1 MVELRTTPKQ
11 AEPRRRYGLWS
22 NLPGM
27 LWRDKFALASAMF
40 LLVVFA
46 SVLIGPWLL
55 SGPANAMNLAMRNAP
70 PSLENGW
77 LFVLGADRL
86 GRSILARLIVAG
98 QTTMAIS
105 AATVFASMLVGSTLG
120 LIAGFRRG
128 WVETAIMR
136 GTDILMSFPSLL
148 LALVVLYALEP
159 RVANVV
165 LVLAVTRMPIYLRTV
180 RAEVLEARERMF
192 VLAAQ
197 VIGAGI
203 GRILTRHIVPIVL
216 PTLVTIATLE
226 FALVML
232 AESSLSF
239 LGLGV
244 QPPGITWGLM
254 VAQGRNYL
262 ASAWWLSFWPGL
274 VIALTT
280 ISLNLLANW
289 SRMAFDPRER
299 WRLERPSADLA
310 ERAGSS
316 D

>member
-1 MVELRTTPKQ
+1 MVELETGLEQ
-11 AEPRRRYGLWS
+11 VALRRRYGLWS
-22 NLPGM
+22 SLPAM
-27 LWRDKFALASAMF
+27 LWRDKFALASAIF
-40 LLVVFA
+40 LLLVFA
-46 SVLIGPWLL
+46 TVLVGPWLL
-55 SGPANAMNLAMRNAP
+55 SEPASAMNLSMRNAP

-105 AATVFASMLVGSTLG
+105 AATVFASMLAGSTLG
-120 LIAGFRRG
+120 LIAGFRGG

-180 RAEVLEARERMF
+180 RAEVLEVRERMF

-197 VIGAGI
+197 VIGAGF

-254 VAQGRNYL
+254 VAEGRNYL

-274 VIALTT
+274 VIMLTT
-280 ISLNLLANW
+280 ISLNLLSNW
-289 SRMAFDPRER
+289 SRMALDPRQR
-299 WRLERPSADLA
+299 WRLERPSAEMA
-310 ERAGSS
+310 KRTGSGG
-316 D
+316 